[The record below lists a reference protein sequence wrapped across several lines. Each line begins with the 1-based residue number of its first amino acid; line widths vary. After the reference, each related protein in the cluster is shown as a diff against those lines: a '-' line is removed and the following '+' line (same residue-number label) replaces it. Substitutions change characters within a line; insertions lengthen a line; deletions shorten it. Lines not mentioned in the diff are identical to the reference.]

1 MTRRWQREMDNAEAT
16 RIAEE
21 EQIARVAAYLAAR
34 EAETAAWNAFV
45 AGQRRLTLRGVQRDL
60 QQAFRVGRGA
70 VRDPAQE
77 PRGGPIDGQA
87 LYPRRE
93 QDPCRR

>member
-60 QQAFRVGRGA
+60 QQAFGSDA
-70 VRDPAQE
+70 VPCE
-77 PRGGPIDGQA
+77 IP
-87 LYPRRE
+87 LKSRE
-93 QDPCRR
+93 EDA

>member
-1 MTRRWQREMDNAEAT
+1 MTRRWQREMDAAEAT

-60 QQAFRVGRGA
+60 QQAFGSDA
-70 VRDPAQE
+70 VPCQIPLRS
-77 PRGGPIDGQA
+77 
-87 LYPRRE
+87 RE
-93 QDPCRR
+93 EDR